1 MQDSPFGT
9 LGKRVV
15 AWAVLVFAAL
25 LALKLASVIFFGL
38 LQALFMIFL
47 VVLAVV
53 GVMWA
58 VRHI

>member
-1 MQDSPFGT
+1 VQDSLFGT

-25 LALKLASVIFFGL
+25 LALKLASVIVFGL